1 MKILKKY
8 ILLLLLLPTTAWGQ
22 ELMVRDFY
30 LDAEDLS
37 AVQEQVLDHNNKPCA
52 LIKVRLPDYQLFFEG
67 DVIYWENKGNNEY
80 WVYMSSGAT
89 WLQIKSPVAS
99 PLTYDFILP
108 VEGLRTYI
116 MQLHLTLSRA
126 YRQQL
131 NSTQELLATTFR
143 EDKNDNSNDDDD
155 ALVKVR
161 LESFALTF
169 SGEIDIVVP
178 KWNEYWVYMSDGAT
192 RLEIRTSIAP
202 PLTYDFGKKLKK
214 GHTYVLQLEL
224 KNPVTLPKVK
234 EKPETYNRPQ
244 AEQEP
249 KELRSS
255 SYLYS
260 TSIKDKVKQRFISLQ
275 FGTAV
280 NATSH
285 EFGFRYGEIIDNSGG
300 YGEIALVTS
309 TVYDIDNTP
318 ISNSENLHLVAGGMI
333 GSSKS
338 PLIGSFG
345 LGCTLGVGSNGCFG
359 LIGECGI
366 TTRINNFVFSID
378 YEPTIYLGTIG
389 KGTKTDLG
397 GFGHYFKF
405 GIGYVF

>member
-8 ILLLLLLPTTAWGQ
+8 ILLLLLLPTMAWGQ

-126 YRQQL
+126 YRQTFS
-131 NSTQELLATTFR
+131 STQELLASSFK
-143 EDKNDNSNDDDD
+143 EDKNEKNKDNDN

-161 LESFALTF
+161 LESFALSF
-169 SGEIDIVVP
+169 SGDIVQVVP
-178 KWNEYWVYMSDGAT
+178 KWNEYWVYLSDGAT
-192 RLEIRTSIAP
+192 RFEIHCSVAP
-202 PLTYDFGKKLKK
+202 PLTYDFERKLKK

-224 KNPVTLPKVK
+224 KNPVTLPKSQSTTK
-234 EKPETYNRPQ
+234 TNT
-244 AEQEP
+244 
-249 KELRSS
+249 
-255 SYLYS
+255 YS
-260 TSIKDKVKQRFISLQ
+260 TATTTPKNSSDKWMKNFLEIQYAPALNFK
-275 FGTAV
+275 
-280 NATSH
+280 SH
-285 EFGFRYGEIIDNSGG
+285 EYGLRYGRITDFMILGWYSGISIASSTPSEVYNEEYGYIDTT
-300 YGEIALVTS
+300 Y
-309 TVYDIDNTP
+309 
-318 ISNSENLHLVAGGMI
+318 SNSENLHIVLGGLM
-333 GSSKS
+333 GGDK
-338 PLIGSFG
+338 LAAALG
-345 LGCTLGVGSNGCFG
+345 LGFAFGTGANGHGGFVF
-359 LIGECGI
+359 ECGI
-366 TTRINNFVFSID
+366 MAHIENFILSVD
-378 YEPTIYLGTIG
+378 YEPTMYFGTYSG
-389 KGTKTDLG
+389 V
-397 GFGHYFKF
+397 GHYLKF
-405 GIGYVF
+405 GIGYTF